1 MQRMRP
7 FPKKRVSA
15 HPMHH
20 SKTKPNLMGNCVGSA
35 AKKPPAKRKAPIP
48 ASLRAAVW
56 NTYIGE
62 HLGKA
67 KCPVCSSQD
76 ISPFTF
82 ECGHLVAEANGG
94 PTTLENLRPICG
106 ACNRSSGTRNMMEF
120 KDAHFGPKK

>member
-1 MQRMRP
+1 
-7 FPKKRVSA
+7 
-15 HPMHH
+15 
-20 SKTKPNLMGNCVGSA
+20 MGNCFASPSA
-35 AKKPPAKRKAPIP
+35 ADTPPNSDAPTKRPPSKRKAAIP

-62 HLGKA
+62 TSGKA

-82 ECGHLVAEANGG
+82 ECGHVIAEANGG

-106 ACNRSSGTRNMMEF
+106 SCNRSSGTRNMMEF
-120 KDAHFGPKK
+120 KDAHFQKKART